1 MRPLKYTEYTG
12 VHTSPKDRDFL
23 RAMSEDDGPS
33 MSADIGRRLGDRKN
47 TISNYRARLIDAG
60 LVQPAGRGR
69 LDFALPGLREHLRQM

>member
-1 MRPLKYTEYTG
+1 
-12 VHTSPKDRDFL
+12 
-23 RAMSEDDGPS
+23 
-33 MSADIGRRLGDRKN
+33 MSADIGRRLGDKKN